1 MKMKINSESYF
12 TIALMAI
19 GFAAGVYALLKWDFK
34 TALVPVL
41 CGGVISV
48 LCFFQ
53 LFKELKGSV
62 TENAR
67 IMDFGFDKDKSTERE
82 NLLGAIKYFGILGGL
97 YVSIYIIGIYAS
109 VGLFVLIYLLASNQV
124 SATKSIVF
132 ATVIVGVVYFIINEI
147 AQEALPDPLLY
158 KFLF

>member
-1 MKMKINSESYF
+1 MKINNESYF

-19 GFAAGVYALLKWDFK
+19 AFAAGVYALLKWDFK

-53 LFKELKGSV
+53 LLKELKGGV
-62 TENAR
+62 TETAR
-67 IMDFGFDKDKSTERE
+67 IMDFGFDKEASTERE

-97 YVSIYIIGIYAS
+97 YVSIYIIGIYVS
-109 VGLFVLIYLLASNQV
+109 VGLFVLIYLLMSNQV
-124 SATKSIVF
+124 SAPKSIVF
-132 ATVIVGVVYFIINEI
+132 AAVVVGVVYFIINEI